1 LRSRNR
7 QNRRNRL
14 NKNNATGG
22 EPGAMLY
29 GSFVLLNTIEFGAKS
44 AILEQNNF
52 TSIFMNT

>member
-1 LRSRNR
+1 
-7 QNRRNRL
+7 
-14 NKNNATGG
+14 
-22 EPGAMLY
+22 MLY